1 MHIESENGDKYDSE
15 KYMRKYLHD
24 RDYKHFISTCL
35 YGTHIY
41 VHI

>member
-24 RDYKHFISTCL
+24 KDYE
-35 YGTHIY
+35 HI
-41 VHI
+41 